1 MAEAVQVSAIGRVE
15 AALLVI
21 SGMTPDE
28 LGQLSGLIA
37 MKAETRASR
46 QASQLGCEIAALAEH
61 SKEVNDNG

>member
-1 MAEAVQVSAIGRVE
+1 MAEAVQISAIGRVE

-28 LGQLSGLIA
+28 LAQLSGLVA
-37 MKAETRASR
+37 MKAESRAAR
-46 QASQLGCEIAALAEH
+46 RAGHLGCEIAALAQH